1 VSEPHEHEPEPEVEP
16 DAEAVGTTVSR
27 PADKRPVGVTFVGV
41 LALAVGAYD
50 AIDGVVVLV
59 NGGDG
64 SKLSEGAFEL
74 ALGLLAIA
82 IARGVFRIR
91 RWAWA
96 ALMTWAVIGLTH
108 QLLRHFF
115 YSDPNYAAMGLN
127 TLVVLALTPLDVQIA
142 FGVRP
147 HRSVLLDRP
156 AQNPVLGD

>member
-1 VSEPHEHEPEPEVEP
+1 VSEPHELELEPEVE
-16 DAEAVGTTVSR
+16 AEPEGTTVSR
-27 PADKRPVGVTFVGV
+27 PADKRPIPVTFIGV

-64 SKLSEGAFEL
+64 SKLAEGAFEL

-82 IARGVFRIR
+82 IARGMLRIR

-108 QLLRHFF
+108 ELLRHFF
-115 YSDPNYAAMGLN
+115 YSDPNYVAMALN

-147 HRSVLLDRP
+147 HRSVLLDSP
-156 AQNPVLGD
+156 AQNLVVGD